1 MKKQIAF
8 IGSSG
13 GNLYKQGG
21 NDIAGM
27 MKEILAQTKAAD
39 MEIAF
44 VQYVLASGSLD
55 TVGPESKASLYTWD
69 GAAVCK
75 TFEGT
80 LQQVNEKAA
89 EVDAALAEKV
99 GQGEIDG
106 IMFVSADPQGANAKT
121 VQAAATKKLP
131 MAGTGG
137 TGVALIQSLGCN
149 VLSASGTTGTTNRTR
164 AVAFTTALAKNWG
177 IKYMPVIGNTGA
189 DAAGKISGNVVS
201 RINFRG
207 IMMTSLPAFIAMALL
222 LACSKIPGCSSLS
235 DVFDTLVG
243 YIPVVVCAIA
253 AKQVSGMDEVGVVA
267 GIVGGILAKDG
278 GIIGGLVVGIL
289 AGILVY
295 YISVFCYNHN
305 VPGTT
310 VNIASGGIGGL
321 AAGLVGMYVI
331 APITLWL
338 GNGICS
344 VINACISY
352 NAVLAGAVAG
362 LLIWPAIIG
371 GVYHAAILPI
381 VLLEIEEMGFSFL
394 GAIDMTGLVM
404 VSAGITLANIILPR
418 VRGERAAAFSG
429 FAINVGFGT
438 FVEAAYPYMFSSKI
452 VFAGALASATASG
465 ALVGLFDVKGTAYL
479 PAVVAPFMAQEG
491 KGVFFLLCMLVAMV
505 MACLITLAA
514 NRMYLASQEKE
525 TVQAQVF

>member
-1 MKKQIAF
+1 MTKKIAY

-21 NDIAGM
+21 NDIVKM
-27 MKEILAQTKAAD
+27 MKEIVAQTKAAD
-39 MEIAF
+39 MELCF
-44 VQYVLASGSLD
+44 VQYVMASGSLD
-55 TVGPESKASLYTWD
+55 NVGPESPASLYAWN
-69 GAAVCK
+69 GLQVEKVFA
-75 TFEGT
+75 GT
-80 LQQVNEKAA
+80 LAETNEEAKKYD
-89 EVDAALAEKV
+89 EKLAEMIRA
-99 GQGEIDG
+99 GEVDG
-106 IMFVSADPQGANAKT
+106 IMFVSAAAEGANAAAIE
-121 VQAAATKKLP
+121 AAAETKVP

-137 TGVALIQSLGCN
+137 TGVAMIQSKGCN

-164 AVAFTTALAKNWG
+164 AVAFTTALAKEWG

-189 DAAGKISGNVVS
+189 VAADKMSESVWS

-222 LACSKIPGCSSLS
+222 LACSKIPGCDGLAT
-235 DVFDTLVG
+235 VFETLVG
-243 YIPVVVCAIA
+243 YIPVVICAIA

-267 GIVGGILAKDG
+267 GIVAGILAKDG
-278 GIIGGLVVGIL
+278 GIIGGIVIGIL

-295 YISVFCYNHN
+295 YISMYCYRHN

-310 VNIASGGIGGL
+310 VNIVAGGIGGL
-321 AAGLVGMYVI
+321 IAGLVGMYGI

-338 GNGICS
+338 GNGICD

-381 VLLEIEEMGFSFL
+381 VLLEIEATGYSFL

-418 VRGERAAAFSG
+418 VKGERAAAVSG
-429 FAINVGFGT
+429 FIINVGFGT
-438 FVEAAYPYMFSSKI
+438 FVEAAYPYMFSSKL
-452 VFAGALASATASG
+452 VFAGALISG
-465 ALVGLFDVKGTAYL
+465 AISGAVVGAFNVMGTAYV
-479 PAVVAPFMAQEG
+479 PSVVAPFMAQEG
-491 KGVFFLLCMLVAMV
+491 KGAYFLLAMLVAMIC
-505 MACLITLAA
+505 ACAITLVA
-514 NRMYLASQEKE
+514 NRKYRAEEAAKE
-525 TVQAQVF
+525 AADAE

>member
-121 VQAAATKKLP
+121 VQAAAAKKLP

-267 GIVGGILAKDG
+267 DGLGRIYRDTVTGMDTGSFDMLHDTRDQDILAVAY
-278 GIIGGLVVGIL
+278 GIDLD
-289 AGILVY
+289 
-295 YISVFCYNHN
+295 
-305 VPGTT
+305 
-310 VNIASGGIGGL
+310 
-321 AAGLVGMYVI
+321 
-331 APITLWL
+331 
-338 GNGICS
+338 
-344 VINACISY
+344 
-352 NAVLAGAVAG
+352 
-362 LLIWPAIIG
+362 
-371 GVYHAAILPI
+371 
-381 VLLEIEEMGFSFL
+381 FL
-394 GAIDMTGLVM
+394 TDDIFIHQDRM
-404 VSAGITLANIILPR
+404 
-418 VRGERAAAFSG
+418 
-429 FAINVGFGT
+429 
-438 FVEAAYPYMFSSKI
+438 
-452 VFAGALASATASG
+452 
-465 ALVGLFDVKGTAYL
+465 
-479 PAVVAPFMAQEG
+479 
-491 KGVFFLLCMLVAMV
+491 LLCVTVDNTDVLGDIFIVNGNLHTLSAKYVRRTNQYRIAQLMCGIQGFVYSKYCTACGTLVS
-505 MACLITLAA
+505 L
-514 NRMYLASQEKE
+514 
-525 TVQAQVF
+525 